1 MILADESFAWKVAGL
16 RQLDRLLLAFNG
28 YVTHA
33 DGPGLVPVC
42 VKWADNCPPSLRQ
55 LPPSHRLPRLAVSD
69 NLESFISEIEKSD
82 QSVLC
87 LSTHLVVARGG
98 LAQILDD
105 VENTT
110 APILLLS
117 GVEIA
122 AALSAR
128 QDWDAILCGREDS
141 FPNLKITTKWSYLR
155 DPKSIHLA
163 ENALLLST
171 SKSQDGIIA
180 RYVNR
185 PISRAVTRLL
195 LRLPIT
201 PNQWTL
207 AVLAA
212 PITGSL
218 LLMRGDYL
226 GAAIGAILF
235 QVQSMLDGC
244 DGELARA
251 KYLETPLGSQLD
263 GICDRLATMLL
274 AVGIG
279 VGLSRQPGLTNSLSW
294 FYLLEGLFT
303 ALLIGVSETLLQRT
317 TIEESLQEEEAANP
331 YPTYVRGNQEIFNPG
346 DQLKV
351 WAIKNSGMLFLGT
364 HLTSLFVQLTKRD
377 VFNLCFATFILC
389 RRSQWV
395 LHILAFIAC
404 GISLMALKSLLGLV
418 FASGQRAPATSED

>member
-1 MILADESFAWKVAGL
+1 MIFADESFAWKVAGL
-16 RQLDRLLLAFNG
+16 RQLDRLALALND
-28 YVTHA
+28 YVTRS
-33 DGPGLVPVC
+33 DWPGLLPVF
-42 VKWADNCPPSLRQ
+42 VQWADNCLPSQRR
-55 LPPSHRLPRLAVSD
+55 LPPSHRLPKLAVGD
-69 NLESFISEIEKSD
+69 NLETFASEIDKSD

-87 LSTHLVVARGG
+87 FSTHLVVARGG
-98 LAQILDD
+98 FAQFLDD
-105 VENTT
+105 LETKT
-110 APILLLS
+110 APILLLT
-117 GVEIA
+117 GVETA
-122 AALSAR
+122 AALRAR
-128 QDWDAILCGREDS
+128 QDWDATLSCREDL
-141 FPNLKITTKWSYLR
+141 FPNPNIARKWSYLR
-155 DPKSIHLA
+155 DPASIHLA
-163 ENALLLST
+163 EKALLLST
-171 SKSQDGIIA
+171 AKPQDGIIA

-185 PISRAVTRLL
+185 PVSRVVTRWLV
-195 LRLPIT
+195 RLPIT

-226 GAAIGAILF
+226 GAAIAAILF

-274 AVGIG
+274 AIGIG

-317 TIEESLQEEEAANP
+317 TIEESLQQEKAANP

-351 WAIKNSGMLFLGT
+351 WAIKKSGMLFLGT

-377 VFNLCFATFILC
+377 VFNLCFAIFILC

-404 GISLMALKSLLGLV
+404 GITLMALKSLLELV
-418 FASGQRAPATSED
+418 FASERRAAAVSED